1 MVCQNA
7 DTHPAMALQG
17 GTVVLGGYSYMLQ
30 TLVADGRAV
39 YQLARGA
46 PAAATQATPVP
57 ALSSGGLLLLSGLLG
72 LLGLRRRR
80 H

>member
-7 DTHPAMALQG
+7 DTHPTMALQG
-17 GTVVLGGYSYMLQ
+17 GTVGLGGYSYTLQ

-39 YQLARGA
+39 YQLVRGA
-46 PAAATQATPVP
+46 PAAAAQAIPVP